1 MGISGVCPY
10 GFIED
15 KDTVK
20 EIESQGTNRNEITIE
35 KFINLIPKNIFN
47 KMNSEIKDLKNYI
60 NNAEVKTVKIP
71 DNLINNDNSQKEIY
85 YHGEFNEKGE
95 KNGIGKMIIINENN
109 EKIFYCGIWENDKLN
124 EGKIFYMDNE
134 EYTGQINNYLRDGQ
148 GEYISENE
156 TYKGSWKNDQ
166 KDGDGLVKHKDGY
179 EYNGKFKNNK
189 FNGKGTLN
197 WKDGSYYVG
206 EFKDN
211 FFNGMGY
218 LEGSNKHIYSGYF
231 KNGAFNG
238 KGEFKWID
246 RLDEEKYKGS
256 YSNGKKDGE
265 GIFYFKNGDIFKGN
279 WECGKPHGEGVYE
292 TKNRKYFGNW
302 RQGMFMQITEVEDKE
317 GAEEEHFNLN
327 FKTPDEDINFLEH
340 ISNSLISNTI
350 KSTILASIEIIK

>member
-10 GFIED
+10 GFTED
-15 KDTVK
+15 KDTVT
-20 EIESQGTNRNEITIE
+20 EMESQATNINEITIE
-35 KFINLIPKNIFN
+35 KFINLIPKKILN
-47 KMNSEIKDLKNYI
+47 KMNSEKKDLKDYK

-71 DNLINNDNSQKEIY
+71 DNLIKNDNSQKEIY

-109 EKIFYCGIWENDKLN
+109 EKIFYCGIWENDILN
-124 EGKIFYMDNE
+124 KGKIFYMNDE
-134 EYTGQINNYLRDGQ
+134 EYTGQISNYLRDGQ
-148 GEYISENE
+148 GEYNSENE

-166 KDGDGLVKHKDGY
+166 KDGIGLVKYKDGY

-189 FNGKGTLN
+189 FNGKGKLT
-197 WKDGSYYVG
+197 WKDGSYYDG

-231 KNGAFNG
+231 KNGKFNG

-246 RLDEEKYKGS
+246 KLNEEKYKGS

-265 GIFYFKNGDIFKGN
+265 GMFYFKNGDIFKGN
-279 WECGKPHGEGVYE
+279 WEYGKPHGEGVYE
-292 TKNRKYFGNW
+292 TKNRKYYGNW

-327 FKTPDEDINFLEH
+327 FKTPDEDINFIEY
-340 ISNSLISNTI
+340 ISSSSIS
-350 KSTILASIEIIK
+350 K